1 VKWRQ
6 VEHLDLGQMGA
17 GRAGLLA
24 RPAPLGPLG
33 SPPLRPRGLAG
44 PSEDGGRCEFEESLP
59 SRRSSSTTR
68 VCSVAISRAC
78 SALDGRNSGDHCSLD
93 RNGGF
98 QIGVGGKRS
107 QPPRQRAVKPAAHG
121 PQRHSYTSSHPT
133 INLTATP

>member
-59 SRRSSSTTR
+59 SRRFNSTT
-68 VCSVAISRAC
+68 
-78 SALDGRNSGDHCSLD
+78 ALAVWRSTGPARRWTRNS
-93 RNGGF
+93 
-98 QIGVGGKRS
+98 
-107 QPPRQRAVKPAAHG
+107 AMTAA
-121 PQRHSYTSSHPT
+121 
-133 INLTATP
+133 